1 MPHPIHQPV
10 VALVQAAIRIMDDFL
25 RDRIDL
31 ETYSQ
36 KLRELDVDSLM
47 AQHEQD
53 FKHDAGLVHYLDA
66 LMILSSLQHELDFQ
80 VAEYGANV
88 ATEDISMLKELME
101 RFAGFGPVDNLAV
114 KD

>member
-1 MPHPIHQPV
+1 MPHAIHQPV
-10 VALVQAAIRIMDDFL
+10 VALVQAAIQIMDDFL

-36 KLRELDVDSLM
+36 RLRELDVDSLM
-47 AQHEQD
+47 SRHQQD
-53 FKHDAGLVHYLDA
+53 FKQDAELVHYLDA

-88 ATEDISMLKELME
+88 ASEDISMLKELLE
-101 RFAGFGPVDNLAV
+101 RFARSGPVDNLAV
-114 KD
+114 SD